1 MAIEMNQG
9 DYTMRNKQ
17 CGEVD
22 GAVVAVILGIILFIG
37 LILLAMW
44 GLPKYGVYR
53 QGLAGEAEL
62 ANAEYSRQVAVR
74 EAQAKKDSAV
84 MLAEA
89 EVERA
94 RGVAQA
100 NKIIGDSL
108 KDNEAYLRYLFV
120 NNLADTKDQ
129 VIYVP
134 TEAQLP
140 ILEANRKVPQPSGK

>member
-1 MAIEMNQG
+1 MQSKQRGSINPTVTASSAII
-9 DYTMRNKQ
+9 
-17 CGEVD
+17 V
-22 GAVVAVILGIILFIG
+22 LIIAA
-37 LILLAMW
+37 ILLTMW
-44 GLPKYGVYR
+44 LLPKYGVYR

-74 EAQAKKDSAV
+74 EAQAKKDAAV
-84 MLAEA
+84 LLAQA

-129 VIYVP
+129 IIYVP
-134 TEAQLP
+134 TEANLP
-140 ILEANRKVPQPSGK
+140 ILEANRKASPPGR

>member
-1 MAIEMNQG
+1 MNHRIAAFSAIVSIAA
-9 DYTMRNKQ
+9 T
-17 CGEVD
+17 
-22 GAVVAVILGIILFIG
+22 VVG
-37 LILLAMW
+37 LVLLAMW
-44 GLPKYGVYR
+44 GLPRYGVYK

-74 EAQAKKDSAV
+74 EAQAKKDAAV
-84 MLAEA
+84 LLAQA

-108 KDNEAYLRYLFV
+108 RDNEAYLRYLFV

-129 VIYVP
+129 VIYIP
-134 TEAQLP
+134 TEAGLP
-140 ILEANRKVPQPSGK
+140 ILEATRMEKANDGK